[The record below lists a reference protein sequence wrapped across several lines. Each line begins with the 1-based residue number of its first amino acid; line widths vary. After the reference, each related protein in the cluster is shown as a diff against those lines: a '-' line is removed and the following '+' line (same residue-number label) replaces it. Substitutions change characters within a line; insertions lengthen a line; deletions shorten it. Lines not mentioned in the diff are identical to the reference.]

1 MNVLEPFFIRTFIT
15 NTYSCIKQRGIHK
28 LVKDLKKVLKN
39 DPEGTKYCLKFDIKK
54 FYPSINHEIL
64 YSQLCQKIKDEK
76 LLKLLK
82 EIIESAQGVP
92 IGNYLS
98 QYFANFYMS
107 GFDHWMKEK
116 MRCKY
121 YFRYADDI
129 VVLHY
134 DKEYLSKLFVQAKQ
148 YINQKLKLEIK
159 NNYQIFPVGCRGVDF
174 VGYKFYHT
182 HTLLRK
188 SIKIKLLR
196 LLNKYVRKKINLQT
210 FKIHMWSYFGWLKY
224 CNSKHL
230 LHKIQLA
237 TGVKF
242 SNWDG
247 KQIRFRKILN
257 KTIFLV
263 DIQLHD
269 KYFCIGFLYKKKPY
283 SIKSCNKF
291 LFEQLTNL
299 KLPTQIK
306 IIKYGKSNKNSEH
319 RKA

>member
-1 MNVLEPFFIRTFIT
+1 MNILEPFFIRTFIT

-28 LVKDLKKVLKN
+28 LVKNLKKVLKR
-39 DPEGTKYCLKFDIKK
+39 DPEGTKNCLKFDIKK
-54 FYPSINHEIL
+54 FYSSIDHNIL
-64 YSQLCQKIKDEK
+64 YFQLCQKIKDKK

-116 MRCKY
+116 MKCEY

-129 VVLHY
+129 VILHH
-134 DKEYLSKLFVQAKQ
+134 DKEYLNKLFVQIEQ
-148 YINQKLKLEIK
+148 YINQKLKLDIK
-159 NNYQIFPVGCRGVDF
+159 RNYQIFPVDCRGIDF

-188 SIKIKLLR
+188 SIKIRLLR
-196 LLNKYVRKKINLQT
+196 LLNKYVRNKTDLQT
-210 FKIHMWSYFGWLKY
+210 FKARMWSYFGWMKY

-230 LHKIQLA
+230 LRKIQSA

-247 KQIRFRKILN
+247 KCVRLRNMLN

-263 DIQLHD
+263 DIQEHN
-269 KYFCIGFLYKKKPY
+269 KYFCINFLYHKKPY
-283 SIKSCNKF
+283 SIKSCDKF
-291 LFEQLTNL
+291 LFKQLVNL

-306 IIKYGKSNKNSEH
+306 IIKYEKSNKNSEH
-319 RKA
+319 